1 MYYSD
6 AISDALARSQQAM
19 ALNQQALS
27 TFDSQNPDPG
37 ALPQVKEGATDA
49 TVEEATGIKGLISLI
64 TKTLEAKGFLN
75 IWGSTLSP
83 SVITKVKE
91 FQAAMGLN
99 PDGVIGPRTYTA
111 LFGTRYKYVSPSYV
125 KKLIPIDT
133 DAPVETGGVSWVDW
147 AILAAA
153 AAPAIGFYIW
163 YRSGQ
168 EK

>member
-6 AISDALARSQQAM
+6 AVSDALARSQQAM

-27 TFDSQNPDPG
+27 TFDTQNPDPG

-64 TKTLEAKGFLN
+64 TKTLEAKGYLN
-75 IWGSTLSP
+75 IWGTTLNP
-83 SVITKVKE
+83 AVITRVKE

-99 PDGVIGPRTYTA
+99 PDGVIGPKTYTA
-111 LFGTRYKYVSPSYV
+111 LFGTRYQYVSPSYV

-133 DAPVETGGVSWVDW
+133 DAPVETGGASWVDW
-147 AILAAA
+147 ALLTLAVGST
-153 AAPAIGFYIW
+153 IGAVYLI
-163 YRSGQ
+163 SKG
-168 EK
+168 K